1 MKWKGDSVTGS
12 LLFHPSG
19 SIDFS
24 IEHFSCSQAPLIS
37 CGSLCVVLQ
46 RCWQRCSWG
55 KRYFRSIIVV
65 ISGTLCSTNG
75 GTCWTVRA
83 HSGRSL
89 LPLTKASCCC
99 CLLVRV
105 LTLCIYSVFVMRLK
119 LVLCCVKSVF
129 LAFTVNPILTF
140 SDTSTYLKSSMHQ
153 ANTDQEAPFYL
164 QETAISQLT
173 LRWPCMLLSS
183 IHAFRYW
190 AFNLL

>member
-1 MKWKGDSVTGS
+1 MLQDLCLAIKNEMKRWQCNRQPLFFTHPAVLIS
-12 LLFHPSG
+12 LLSISVACRHLWFHVARTA
-19 SIDFS
+19 
-24 IEHFSCSQAPLIS
+24 SC
-37 CGSLCVVLQ
+37 
-46 RCWQRCSWG
+46 CSAADRGAAGG

-65 ISGTLCSTNG
+65 ISRTLCSTNG

-119 LVLCCVKSVF
+119 L
-129 LAFTVNPILTF
+129 AFTVNPILTF

-164 QETAISQLT
+164 QDACYWAIY
-173 LRWPCMLLSS
+173 MLLD
-183 IHAFRYW
+183 IEHLIY
-190 AFNLL
+190 LT

>member
-1 MKWKGDSVTGS
+1 MSVARRH
-12 LLFHPSG
+12 LWFHVARSA
-19 SIDFS
+19 
-24 IEHFSCSQAPLIS
+24 SC
-37 CGSLCVVLQ
+37 
-46 RCWQRCSWG
+46 CSAADRGAAGG

-119 LVLCCVKSVF
+119 L
-129 LAFTVNPILTF
+129 AFTVNPILTF
-140 SDTSTYLKSSMHQ
+140 SDTSTYLKASMHQ

-173 LRWPCMLLSS
+173 LALHVIEQYTCFYILS
-183 IHAFRYW
+183 I
-190 AFNLL
+190 